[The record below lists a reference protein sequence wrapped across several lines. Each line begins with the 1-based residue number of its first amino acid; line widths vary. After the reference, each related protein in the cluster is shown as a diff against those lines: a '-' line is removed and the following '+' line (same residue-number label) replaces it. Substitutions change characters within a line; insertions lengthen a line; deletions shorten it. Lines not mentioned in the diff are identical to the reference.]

1 MIKKKKKKVFLVR
14 RNRCWGAT
22 RQHATHREKKNTRT
36 WEERKKRKKAS
47 EREKEESGDS
57 RDSGRTDSAVAD
69 HDALDVLGASRSACA
84 GGVVAHRCRFGVS
97 FASVSNAGLTFADE
111 IH

>member
-1 MIKKKKKKVFLVR
+1 MLGCNETARNTQRERER
-14 RNRCWGAT
+14 R
-22 RQHATHREKKNTRT
+22 THT

-84 GGVVAHRCRFGVS
+84 GGVVAHRCRLGFLLLQFQTQV
-97 FASVSNAGLTFADE
+97 
-111 IH
+111 